1 VSRFQNIL
9 VPTDFEAS
17 ADRAVQ
23 VAIALAVSVGARLT
37 FVHVVTRDVLGC
49 SPAEAE
55 ELLRDDV
62 SEAEEHGVEAQSL
75 ILFGDPIPSILATLA
90 AGETDLVVM
99 GTHGRGAGSRELLG
113 CVAQEVVRRSKIPA
127 LTVSNQVRWDDWL
140 DEPEVKPAA
149 AVAAND

>member
-1 VSRFQNIL
+1 MSRFQNIL

-37 FVHVVTRDVLGC
+37 FVHVVARDVLGC

-55 ELLRDDV
+55 ALLRDDV
-62 SEAEEHGVEAQSL
+62 SEAEEHGVEARSL

-140 DEPEVKPAA
+140 DEPEVKHPTPIP
-149 AVAAND
+149 AND